1 MVGWRSARC
10 APKVVAY
17 PKRAAAPAKPAKR
30 IALGGRWLAGCLLGT
45 TMLMPLSV
53 AGQTWVGTTGI
64 YGAAVNWNPAT
75 VPSGAAATATFSSTG
90 ASAITIIGFHNA
102 GALVF
107 DSTAQAYTFTITGSA
122 TMALEGAGITNNSGQ
137 TQTFV
142 LSSGSSHMVFNNSAT
157 AGDAHLQVSAG
168 IVFFEDTSSAGTAT
182 IDVNGGA
189 IQLSDNAKLA
199 NAKVSVTGATAILA
213 GSSKGEQAQ
222 LTLDGSSVLSVLT
235 TGATDMGSISGSG
248 TIHFGTDVLL
258 TVGANNGSTTFSGII
273 DGVGTRGAIEKTG
286 TGTWTLSGTNTY
298 AKGTTLT
305 AGTLSI
311 SRDANLGSAGG
322 SLIFNGGTL
331 QTTADMATSRATTM
345 NAGGGTFD
353 VASGTTLTHNGVVDG
368 AGGLTKTGDGTLIL
382 TAENTFT
389 GSTTIDAGTLALSGS
404 GSVRSFGTMNSA
416 GSTLDISLTTNGYKL
431 EDLTDGAVGA
441 SAAVIKLG
449 GKTLTVT
456 GNLFFNGV
464 IDDGGISG
472 GTGGGLT
479 LDQQSGPDPQARLG
493 GVNTYTGTTTVGQ
506 NMTLWLVGNGS
517 IAQSRLVDMSGNNS
531 YFDIAGASGARTIKG
546 LQGVASSSIAL
557 GNNDLIVDTELSTT
571 YAGTFLSLGGSGGLI
586 KRGSGTLTLVD
597 GVGVSTYTGGT
608 TIEAGIL
615 AVSSDGNLGAS
626 TGALTLNG
634 GTLQFSTS
642 FDLSTGRT
650 ITLLANGGTI
660 DTNSFN
666 TTIAQSISGDG
677 KLTKVGDGTLTLSG
691 VNTYLGGTAING
703 GVLAVSSDANLGD
716 ANGGLT
722 FDGGILQFGAGF
734 NLASTRAITLG
745 AGGGTINTDAN
756 DTAIGQSIGGVGGL
770 TKLGAG
776 TLTLSADNA
785 FTGATT
791 ITEGTLALSGSGN
804 IAASSAVDLN
814 GAGARLDISAA
825 NGARTIQ
832 NLSGVGDAG
841 ISLGGNNLIVN
852 SSVATTFDGVIEGSG
867 GLVKQGG
874 AMLTLGGTSTFSGET
889 TISVGTLE
897 LTNPDAVAS
906 SAKVT
911 VAAGATLDVS
921 RTIGIGYAN
930 VQTLAGAGT
939 VQLGDSGMEI
949 TNGSTE
955 FAGVIDNG
963 ASSSGGLRI
972 SGGIQTL
979 SGVSSYASLTNIY
992 QGATLALKG
1001 GGSIANS
1008 LEIDFTPATAGA
1020 ATLDISQTTNGT
1032 SVVALFEDRSSI
1044 GVVALGS
1051 KELTLTGTV
1060 TSFNGSIQDGGLAG
1074 PGAVG
1079 GRLTLAEDAK
1089 ATLGGVNTYTG
1100 ATTIRDRAKLSLTGD
1115 GSITPSSV
1123 VDLAGANAIFDISG
1137 VSSGVATIRNLTG
1150 SGTVQLG
1157 SSALELVQASGEFSG
1172 KIVDGLAGG
1181 EFVVTSGS
1189 LALSGVNSYTGM
1201 TAIGG
1206 GATLLLKGDGSIADS
1221 MAIYFDPRG
1230 PAAATFDISQTT
1242 NGASVQAL
1250 LDLKLPGIPVV
1261 GGYGVIELGD
1271 KTLTVMQGGAF
1282 DGTIKGSGGL
1292 RLASQAVLSLG
1303 GLNTYTG
1310 VTTVGAGAILALVD
1324 NGSIASS
1331 SRLRLDAPNAMFDIS
1346 CGCFTQQTV
1355 QNLDG
1360 VAGSLVMLGDN
1371 YLRVI
1376 STVDTA
1382 FSGTILG
1389 NGGLI
1394 KEGTGT
1400 LTLESNSTYGGGTTF
1415 KEGAIAI
1422 LVDGALGSESGALTF
1437 DGGVLQFKAQFD
1449 LSIMRPITLNGGG
1462 GTIDTNG
1469 FDTAIGQEITGDG
1482 GLTKVGAGTL
1492 TLGAI
1497 NTYLGATTITAGTLA
1512 LSGGDIS
1519 SSSGVSVATGATFD
1533 VSDNV
1538 ATQINALT
1546 GGGTVKLGSSAG
1558 LVIANASGEFSGAIT
1573 SDLCGCGG
1581 AVAIGGGTQ
1590 ILSGVNTYTGITAL
1604 AAGATLVL
1612 KGSGSIANSTG
1623 VLFAPFGPG
1632 VATFDISQ
1640 TTSGATV
1647 RGLADVDGVGVVSLG
1662 SKTLTVGANGGPFA
1676 GVIQDGG
1683 LGGGTGGGLAV
1694 EAPGPDALDFGLQLA
1709 GINTYTGA
1717 TTILAG
1723 GLLAIVGPGSIAA
1736 SSGVTLA
1743 GAGATFDISGDDED
1757 RSQTIKDLSGVADTK
1772 VALGG
1777 NSLTVGTA
1785 NATTFAGVIADG
1797 GLYGGRGGALIKQ
1810 GSGTLTLTGANTY
1823 TGGTTINQG
1832 TLQLGAGGSL
1842 ASGGALAV
1850 NGGTFDL
1857 AGNSQTVGA
1866 LSGTGGKITLGS
1878 GTLTTDSASNTT
1890 LASAISG
1897 SGKLVKTGSGALT
1910 LTGANT
1916 YSGGTTVSGGTL
1928 IGTTESLQG
1937 DIENNAAVVFSQ
1949 ATIGTYAG
1957 KMTGSGSLTKTG
1969 DGTLILT
1976 GDNSYTGVTTIDG
1989 GILQLGNGGTTGMI
2003 AGNVVVNGAESMLA
2017 FNRADDVTFGGE
2029 ISGSGAVM
2037 LMGPG
2042 KVTLTGNNSYTGGT
2056 VVGGGTVKVADDAAF
2071 GAANGKLIVA
2081 AGATVQALASFAS
2094 SRAVELRLGGG
2105 KFDTNGNTLTL
2116 SGAVSGGGALT
2127 KIGAGTLILTGEN
2140 SYSGGTVVEA
2150 GTLQGTTQSLQGAIT
2165 NNAAVV
2171 FDQATNGTYAGVMSG
2186 SGSLTKNG
2194 AGTVT
2199 LTGANSYTGGTVV
2212 NAGVLQLGAGASLA
2226 TGSALTVNGG
2236 TFDFNGNSQTVG
2248 ALSGTGGAIALG
2260 SGTLTTDS
2268 ASNTTLGSAISG
2280 SGGFVKQGTG
2290 LLALTGANAYTGGT
2304 TVNDG
2309 TLQLGAG
2316 GSLAS
2321 GGALTVNGGTF
2332 DLNGNS
2338 QTVGTLSGTGGT
2350 IGLGGGVLTTS
2361 SANDSTLAS
2370 ALTGS
2375 GGLVKQGGG
2384 TLTLTGTNSY
2394 SGGTTVSG
2402 GILQGNT
2409 SSLQGAITNNASVVF
2424 AQGVSGSYAGVMSG
2438 SGALTKT
2445 GAGTLTL
2452 TGANSYSGGT
2462 TVSEGTL
2469 QLGAGGSLASG
2480 GALAING
2487 GTFDLG
2493 GNNQTVGALS
2503 GTGGAIA
2510 LGGGT
2515 LTANSAINTAL
2526 ASAISGSGGFV
2537 KQGSGVLTFTGTNSY
2552 SGGTTVSEGTLRLGA
2567 GGSLASGG
2575 ALTVNGGTFDLGG
2588 NNQTVGALSGT
2599 GGAIALGSGTLTTN
2613 SASNT
2618 TLASTISGSGG
2629 LVKSGTGTLILS
2641 GANSYSG
2648 GTVVTGG
2655 VLQGNSTSLQG
2666 AIVNNASVVFD
2677 QAVPVAGT
2685 ISGEKATFLGDNQT
2699 MMGGGAGAGSGALTS
2714 PAIGTNS
2721 VVLNQTAGSGG
2732 QTVAGAGSGPKIGAG
2747 TLTLTGANTATVAP
2761 NQTAGSIFSGTL
2773 SGGGAL
2779 LKADAY
2785 ADSLSGTGA
2794 QMTSSGGTLTLTGS
2808 NTYAG
2813 GTTVSIG
2820 MIGAGTYAGN
2830 MSGTG
2835 SLTKT
2840 GAAAL
2845 ILTGTNTYSGGTIVS
2860 GGTLVGNTT
2869 SLQGGILNNSIVMFD
2884 QASAGTYLGVMSGTG
2899 SLTKNGAGNL
2909 TLTGTNT
2916 YTGGTTVLGGTLIGS
2931 SASLQGNILNNAAVV
2946 FDQASSGVYAGAMS
2960 GSGTLTKTG
2969 AGLLNLTGSSTV
2981 GGGTLVQ
2988 AGTLAVNGGL
2998 ISNVA
3003 VETGGTI
3010 GGTGTITG
3018 LLRLNGGTLAPGNS
3032 IGTLNVVGNVS
3043 QTGGVYQVEVNA
3055 QGASDK
3061 IVATGTATISG
3072 GTVQVLAQSGSYQR
3086 NTTYTILTA
3095 NAGLTGTYGGV
3106 TSNFAFL
3113 TPSLSY
3119 DANNVYL
3126 ELSQGAN
3133 AFTFGGQTPN
3143 QKAVGRTLDI
3153 AAPTATGDF
3162 ATVLGAIAALNTTQ
3176 GPQALD
3182 TISGQP
3188 YASFGSMN
3196 VLASLLFMNT
3206 VGQQTATARGAAF
3219 FGAARVALG
3228 EACEIACDSV
3238 EPTRWGA
3245 WFSGMGG
3252 TGSIGGN
3259 YNAGTFTY
3267 NLGGA
3272 SVGVDYRFDPRLLVG
3287 LAIGYS
3293 SGRQW
3298 VGNFQGT
3305 GTTDTYSAAL
3315 YASFVQGGFYADA
3328 LAGYAYGDN
3337 RLQRVMQIPG
3347 LSTRYANGGAGANQ
3361 FLGQIELGYKVGV
3374 YEAAQASI
3382 TPFARF
3388 QTVAASQRGFT
3399 EWGADSLNLTVQQQ
3413 NTTSIRTILGAD
3425 LAANMPIGLE
3435 RPLGVTLRLGWV
3447 HDYADTQRPMTAAFA
3462 GAPAVPFT
3470 VVGAQPMR
3478 DSVAIGFGLSTQISA
3493 STSLYARYDGELNGR
3508 DDNHNFSAGFRM
3520 TW

>member
-30 IALGGRWLAGCLLGT
+30 TALGGRWLAGCLLGT

-64 YGAAVNWNPAT
+64 YGAAANWNPAT

-677 KLTKVGDGTLTLSG
+677 KLTKVGDGALTLSG

-756 DTAIGQSIGGVGGL
+756 DTAIGRSIGGAGGL
-770 TKLGAG
+770 TKLGIGA
-776 TLTLSADNA
+776 LTLSADNA
-785 FTGATT
+785 YTGATT
-791 ITEGTLALSGSGN
+791 ITEGTLVLSGNGS

-814 GAGARLDISAA
+814 GAGAALDISTA
-825 NGARTIQ
+825 NGDRTIQ
-832 NLSGVGDAG
+832 NLSGIGGADGARVVLGAN
-841 ISLGGNNLIVN
+841 SLVVD
-852 SSVATTFDGVIEGSG
+852 SSVATVFDGVIEGSG
-867 GLVKQGG
+867 GLIKRGG
-874 AMLTLGGTSTFSGET
+874 ETFTLGGTNTYTGET
-889 TISVGTLE
+889 TVAAGTLALTNFEAVGT
-897 LTNPDAVAS
+897 

-911 VAAGATLDVS
+911 VATGATLDVS
-921 RTIGIGYAN
+921 RTSAYAQ
-930 VQTLAGAGT
+930 VQTLAGGGM
-939 VQLGDSGMEI
+939 VQLGDSGLEI

-955 FAGVIDNG
+955 FAGVIDNRG
-963 ASSSGGLRI
+963 STSGGVLI
-972 SGGIQTL
+972 SGGVQTL
-979 SGVSSYASLTNIY
+979 TGASTYASRTGIA
-992 QGATLALKG
+992 QGAILALRG
-1001 GGSIANS
+1001 DGSISNS
-1008 LEIDFTPATAGA
+1008 LEVDFVASPVGGA
-1020 ATLDISQTTNGT
+1020 NTFDISQTTNGT
-1032 SVVALFEDRSSI
+1032 SVQALVEYRSSNGI
-1044 GVVALGS
+1044 VALGS
-1051 KELTLTGTV
+1051 KELTLTGTG
-1060 TSFNGSIQDGGLAG
+1060 TDFYGSIQDGGID
-1074 PGAVG
+1074 PGTG
-1079 GRLTLAEDAK
+1079 GRLTLAEDAR
-1089 ATLGGVNTYTG
+1089 AVLGGGNTYTG
-1100 ATTIRDRAKLSLTGD
+1100 ATTIRDRAKLSLMGD
-1115 GSITPSSV
+1115 GSIAPSSV
-1123 VDLAGANAIFDISG
+1123 VDLAGAGAIFDVSG

-1250 LDLKLPGIPVV
+1250 LDLKLPGIPVA

-1449 LSIMRPITLNGGG
+1449 LSIMRSITLNGGG

-1482 GLTKVGAGTL
+1482 GLTKAGAGTL

-1497 NTYLGATTITAGTLA
+1497 NTYLGATAITAGTLA

-1519 SSSGVSVATGATFD
+1519 SSSGVFVATGATFD

-1558 LVIANASGEFSGAIT
+1558 LVIANASGEFSGVIT

-1612 KGSGSIANSTG
+1612 TGSGSIANSTG

-1647 RGLADVDGVGVVSLG
+1647 LGLADVAGVGVVSLG

-1676 GVIQDGG
+1676 GIIQDGG
-1683 LGGGTGGGLAV
+1683 LGGGIGGGLAV
-1694 EAPGPDALDFGLQLA
+1694 EAPGPDSLDFGLQLA

-1723 GLLAIVGPGSIAA
+1723 GLLAIVGPGGIAA

-1785 NATTFAGVIADG
+1785 NSTTFAGVIADG

-1823 TGGTTINQG
+1823 TGGTTINEG
-1832 TLQLGAGGSL
+1832 MLRLGAGGSL
-1842 ASGGALAV
+1842 ASGGALTV

-1928 IGTTESLQG
+1928 IGTTASLQG

-1957 KMTGSGSLTKTG
+1957 KMTGSGSLTKSG

-1976 GDNSYTGVTTIDG
+1976 GDNSYTGGTTIDG

-2003 AGNVVVNGAESMLA
+2003 AGNVTVNGSESMLA
-2017 FNRADDVTFGGE
+2017 FNRADDVTFAGE

-2042 KVTLTGNNSYTGGT
+2042 KVTLTGTNSYTGGT
-2056 VVGGGTVKVADDAAF
+2056 VVGGGVVKVADDAAF
-2071 GAANGKLIVA
+2071 GAAGGKLSVA

-2116 SGAVSGGGALT
+2116 SGAVSGRGALT

-2140 SYSGGTVVEA
+2140 TYSGGTVVEA

-2165 NNAAVV
+2165 NNAVVV

-2194 AGTVT
+2194 VGTVT

-2236 TFDFNGNSQTVG
+2236 TFDLNGNSQTVG
-2248 ALSGTGGAIALG
+2248 ALSGAGGVIALG
-2260 SGTLTTDS
+2260 GGTLTTDS
-2268 ASNTTLGSAISG
+2268 ASNTTLSSAISG
-2280 SGGFVKQGTG
+2280 GGGFVKQGTG
-2290 LLALTGANAYTGGT
+2290 LLTLTGANTYTGGT

-2309 TLQLGAG
+2309 TLQLGAS

-2350 IGLGGGVLTTS
+2350 IALGGGVLTTS

-2375 GGLVKQGGG
+2375 GSLVKQGDG

-2424 AQGVSGSYAGVMSG
+2424 DQGVSGSYAGVMSG

-2445 GAGTLTL
+2445 GAGTLSL

-2552 SGGTTVSEGTLRLGA
+2552 SGGTTVSQGTLRLGA

-2575 ALTVNGGTFDLGG
+2575 ALAVNGGTFDLGG

-2599 GGAIALGSGTLTTN
+2599 GGAITLGSGTLTTN

-2641 GANSYSG
+2641 GANSYTG

-2677 QAVPVAGT
+2677 QDMGAAGS
-2685 ISGEKATFLGDNQT
+2685 ISIGGPRLPGGSET
-2699 MMGGGAGAGSGALTS
+2699 MMGGGAGAGNGTS
-2714 PAIGTNS
+2714 PLA
-2721 VVLNQTAGSGG
+2721 
-2732 QTVAGAGSGPKIGAG
+2732 GAG
-2747 TLTLTGANTATVAP
+2747 TLTL
-2761 NQTAGSIFSGTL
+2761 NQTAGGT
-2773 SGGGAL
+2773 SNGAPPAGGTPLTIGTA
-2779 LKADAY
+2779 A
-2785 ADSLSGTGA
+2785 SLSGTGA
-2794 QMTSSGGTLTLTGS
+2794 LMTTSGGTLVLTGS
-2808 NTYAG
+2808 NTFAG
-2813 GTTVSIG
+2813 GTTVSAGGTTIFVSG
-2820 MIGAGTYAGN
+2820 IPAQPPGSGTYAGN

-2840 GAAAL
+2840 GAATL
-2845 ILTGTNTYSGGTIVS
+2845 LLTGTNSYSGGTIVS
-2860 GGTLVGNTT
+2860 GGTLAGNTS
-2869 SLQGGILNNSIVMFD
+2869 SLQGNILNNAAVMFD
-2884 QASAGTYLGVMSGTG
+2884 QASNGTYAGVMSGAG
-2899 SLTKNGAGNL
+2899 ALTKMGVATL
-2909 TLTGTNT
+2909 ILTGANS
-2916 YTGGTTVLGGTLIGS
+2916 YSGGTTVSGGVLQGNST
-2931 SASLQGNILNNAAVV
+2931 SLQGNILNNAAVV

-2960 GSGTLTKTG
+2960 GSGTLTKIG
-2969 AGLLNLTGSSTV
+2969 AGLLNLTGSSVV
-2981 GGGTLVQ
+2981 GGGTSVQ
-2988 AGTLAVNGGL
+2988 AGTLAVNGAL
-2998 ISNVA
+2998 VSNVT
-3003 VETGGTI
+3003 VETGGTV

-3228 EACEIACDSV
+3228 EACEVACDMA

-3272 SVGVDYRFDPRLLVG
+3272 AVGVDYRFDPRLLVG

-3315 YASFVQGGFYADA
+3315 YASFAANGMNGGGFYADA

-3347 LSTRYANGGAGANQ
+3347 LATRYANGGAGANQ
-3361 FLGQIELGYKVGV
+3361 FLGQIELGYKVGI

-3388 QTVAASQRGFT
+3388 QAVAASQRGFT